1 MFWLHPFEKVKIAS
15 KFSVYPFVFSLWPI
29 QWKGILSPSRKVTF
43 KMITIFVCFTIFV
56 PIFKEK
62 IKDAM
67 ESLEDHQESLEDK
80 QSSFEDDI
88 LSLEVSVL

>member
-1 MFWLHPFEKVKIAS
+1 V
-15 KFSVYPFVFSLWPI
+15 FSHYLAFSLWPI
-29 QWKGILSPSRKVTF
+29 QWKGQFSPSRKVTF
-43 KMITIFVCFTIFV
+43 TMITILVGFSQFLSLFL
-56 PIFKEK
+56 KEK

-88 LSLEVSVL
+88 LSLEVSVEKTRSDKIIH

>member
-1 MFWLHPFEKVKIAS
+1 MERTVVPIPKSYIYNDHN
-15 KFSVYPFVFSLWPI
+15 FSRF
-29 QWKGILSPSRKVTF
+29 
-43 KMITIFVCFTIFV
+43 FTIFV
-56 PIFKEK
+56 PILKEK

-88 LSLEVSVL
+88 LSLEVSVEKTRSDKIIH